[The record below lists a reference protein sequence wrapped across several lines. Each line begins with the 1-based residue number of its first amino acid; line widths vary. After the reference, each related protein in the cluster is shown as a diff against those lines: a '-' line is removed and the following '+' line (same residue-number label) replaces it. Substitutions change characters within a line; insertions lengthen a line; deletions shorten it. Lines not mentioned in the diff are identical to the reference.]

1 MTSAVQKVKEEIAH
15 HRSSRRCC
23 QLAELS
29 ALLHMDGTYSIRGGG
44 RHVLVTDSAGVNTAR
59 KIYTLL
65 HTLFE
70 VETPVIKIQRSS
82 PRHQNVYR
90 LEFEEQPGFHQV
102 LNELGVLDNRLS
114 PEHALPVR
122 LTRNDCCAAAAL
134 RGAFLGGGYISES
147 YKPADL
153 EISVFSRDAALSLEA
168 LFIRK
173 SLEPGIRARR
183 GHWVLYLKKRT
194 SISAFLAIVGAHQ
207 AHLQWESQGIMR
219 STRNCVNRLVNCDA
233 ANARRLAEAS
243 TRQREVVNELITL
256 GILGGADPVLVE
268 LAETRLRYPQAS
280 LAELGKLLD
289 PPASKPCVQGRMRRL
304 ESLLPAETAY
314 KILTQAA
321 FLQL

>member
-1 MTSAVQKVKEEIAH
+1 MTTAVQKVKEEIAH

-29 ALLHMDGTYSIRGGG
+29 ALLHMDGTYTIRGGG
-44 RHVLVTDSAGVNTAR
+44 RHVLVTDSAGVQTAR

-65 HTLFE
+65 HALFE
-70 VETPVIKIQRSS
+70 VETPVIQIQRSS

-102 LNELGVLDNRLS
+102 LNELGVLDMRLS
-114 PEHALPVR
+114 LEHALPVR

-147 YKPADL
+147 YKTADL

-173 SLEPGIRARR
+173 SLDPGIRARR

-194 SISAFLAIVGAHQ
+194 SISAFLAIIGAHQ
-207 AHLQWESQGIMR
+207 EYLQWESQSIMR
-219 STRNCVNRLVNCDA
+219 STRNRVNRMVNCDA

-243 TRQREVVNELITL
+243 TRQRKVVNELMNL

-289 PPASKPCVQGRMRRL
+289 PMASKPCVQGRMRRL
-304 ESLLPAETAY
+304 ESLLPLEPAL
-314 KILTQAA
+314 KIFT
-321 FLQL
+321 